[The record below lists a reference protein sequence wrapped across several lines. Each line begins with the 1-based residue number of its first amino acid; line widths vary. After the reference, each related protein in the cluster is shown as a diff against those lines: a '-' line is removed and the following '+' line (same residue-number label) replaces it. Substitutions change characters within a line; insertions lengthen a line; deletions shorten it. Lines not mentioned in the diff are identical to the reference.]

1 MIDFHSHFLPG
12 IDDGSDS
19 IGLSLNMLN
28 AWCNQGIDT
37 VIATPHF
44 YATRNSP
51 ERFLRRREEA
61 YNAVRDAMARYRPSN
76 GGPWPDIKLGAEVYF
91 FSGISRY
98 EGLHDL
104 CLEGTNL
111 LLLEMPFT
119 PWTSRMIDEVD
130 VIAST
135 TGIMP
140 VAAHIERYL
149 NQPKSLV
156 KEFLD
161 LDIFIQSN
169 AEFFLDRGSA
179 RKALK
184 MLKKGV
190 ITFWGSD
197 AHNMDYRAPNLGPA
211 LKVISKALGEEFVDN
226 LTNRQYDIIEQFS
239 NDYF

>member
-19 IGLSLNMLN
+19 ISLSLTMLD

-37 VIATPHF
+37 VCATPHF
-44 YATRNSP
+44 YAERNNP
-51 ERFLRRREEA
+51 ERFIRRREEA
-61 YNAVRDAMARYRPSN
+61 YNALREYMARYTPSN
-76 GGPWPDIKLGAEVYF
+76 GGQWPDIRLGSEVHF
-91 FSGISRY
+91 FDGISRF
-98 EGLHDL
+98 EGLHEL

-111 LLLEMPFT
+111 LLLEMPFRT
-119 PWTSRMIDEVD
+119 WTSRMIDEVS
-130 VIAST
+130 VIYST
-135 TGIMP
+135 TGLMP

-149 NQPKSLV
+149 DQPRKLV

-161 LDIFIQSN
+161 LDIFFQSN
-169 AEFFLDRGSA
+169 AEFFLESGTS
-179 RKALK
+179 RKAIK

-197 AHNMDYRAPNLGPA
+197 AHNMDRRPVNLGPA
-211 LKVISKALGEEFVDN
+211 LRVISKSLGEDFVGK

-239 NDYF
+239 NDFF

>member
-19 IGLSLNMLN
+19 ISLSLTMLN
-28 AWCNQGIDT
+28 AWCSQGIDT
-37 VIATPHF
+37 VCATPHF
-44 YATRNSP
+44 YASRNNP
-51 ERFLRRREEA
+51 ERFIRRRNEA
-61 YNAVRDAMARYRPSN
+61 YEQVREAMTKYSPSN

-91 FSGISRY
+91 FDGISRF

-111 LLLEMPFT
+111 LLLEMPFH
-119 PWTSRMIDEVD
+119 PWTSRMIEEVS
-130 VIAST
+130 IISST

-149 NQPKSLV
+149 DQPKKLV

-161 LDIFIQSN
+161 LDIYIQSN
-169 AEFFLDRGSA
+169 AEFFLER
-179 RKALK
+179 RTTRQALK

-190 ITFWGSD
+190 VTFLGSD
-197 AHNMDYRAPNLGPA
+197 AHNMANRAVNIGPA
-211 LKVISKALGEEFVDN
+211 LEIIGKSLGDDFVN
-226 LTNRQYDIIEQFS
+226 SLAGRQYDIIEQFS